1 MASFVAALKIF
12 AYFCGKERKTMD
24 ARLKTTLQEY
34 FAKQPVLKAWVFG
47 SFSRDEENEDSDVD
61 IMVVLDDSQQVGLKF
76 FAMLFDLKELLGRE
90 VDLVTEDS
98 LLPFARESANRDRIL
113 VYERAA

>member
-1 MASFVAALKIF
+1 MNNQLKD
-12 AYFCGKERKTMD
+12 K
-24 ARLKTTLQEY
+24 LQNY
-34 FAKQPVLKAWVFG
+34 FAGQPVKKAWVFG
-47 SFSRDEENEDSDVD
+47 SFSCVVEKEDSDID
-61 IMVVLDDSQQVGLKF
+61 IMVVLDETQTVGLKF

-98 LLPFARESANRDRIL
+98 LLPFARESANKDKIL

>member
-1 MASFVAALKIF
+1 MNKKLKD
-12 AYFCGKERKTMD
+12 K
-24 ARLKTTLQEY
+24 LQNY
-34 FAKQPVLKAWVFG
+34 FAGQPVKKAWVFG
-47 SFSRDEENEDSDVD
+47 SFSRGEEKEDSDID
-61 IMVVLDDSQQVGLKF
+61 IMVVLDETQTVGLKF

-98 LLPFARESANRDRIL
+98 LLPFARESANKDKIL

>member
-1 MASFVAALKIF
+1 MNNQLKD
-12 AYFCGKERKTMD
+12 K
-24 ARLKTTLQEY
+24 LQNY
-34 FAKQPVLKAWVFG
+34 FAGQPVKKAWVFG
-47 SFSRDEENEDSDVD
+47 SSSRGEEKEDSDID
-61 IMVVLDDSQQVGLKF
+61 IMVVLDETQTVGLKF

-98 LLPFARESANRDRIL
+98 LLPFARESANKDKIL

>member
-1 MASFVAALKIF
+1 MNNQLKD
-12 AYFCGKERKTMD
+12 K
-24 ARLKTTLQEY
+24 LQNY
-34 FAKQPVLKAWVFG
+34 FAGQPVKKAWVFG
-47 SFSRDEENEDSDVD
+47 SFSRGEEKEDSDID
-61 IMVVLDDSQQVGLKF
+61 IMVVLDETQPVGLKF

-98 LLPFARESANRDRIL
+98 LLPFARESANKDKIL

>member
-1 MASFVAALKIF
+1 MNNQLKD
-12 AYFCGKERKTMD
+12 K
-24 ARLKTTLQEY
+24 LQNY
-34 FAKQPVLKAWVFG
+34 FAGQPVKKAWVFG
-47 SFSRDEENEDSDVD
+47 SFSRGEEKEDSDID
-61 IMVVLDDSQQVGLKF
+61 IMVVLDETQTVGLKF

-98 LLPFARESANRDRIL
+98 LLPFARESANKDKIL

>member
-1 MASFVAALKIF
+1 MNNQLKD
-12 AYFCGKERKTMD
+12 K
-24 ARLKTTLQEY
+24 LQNY
-34 FAKQPVLKAWVFG
+34 FAGQPVKKAWVFG
-47 SFSRDEENEDSDVD
+47 SFSRGEEKEDSDID
-61 IMVVLDDSQQVGLKF
+61 IIVVLDETQTVGLKF

-98 LLPFARESANRDRIL
+98 LLPFARESANKDKIL

>member
-1 MASFVAALKIF
+1 MNNQLKD
-12 AYFCGKERKTMD
+12 K
-24 ARLKTTLQEY
+24 LQNY
-34 FAKQPVLKAWVFG
+34 FAGQPVKKAWVFG
-47 SFSRDEENEDSDVD
+47 SFSRGEEKEDSDID
-61 IMVVLDDSQQVGLKF
+61 IMVVLDETQTVGLKF

-98 LLPFARESANRDRIL
+98 LLPFARESANKDNIL

>member
-1 MASFVAALKIF
+1 MNNQLKD
-12 AYFCGKERKTMD
+12 K
-24 ARLKTTLQEY
+24 LQNY
-34 FAKQPVLKAWVFG
+34 FAGQPVKKAWVFG
-47 SFSRDEENEDSDVD
+47 SFSRGEEKEDSDID
-61 IMVVLDDSQQVGLKF
+61 IMVVLDETQTVGLNF

-98 LLPFARESANRDRIL
+98 LLPFARESANKDKIL

>member
-1 MASFVAALKIF
+1 MNNQLKD
-12 AYFCGKERKTMD
+12 K
-24 ARLKTTLQEY
+24 LQNY
-34 FAKQPVLKAWVFG
+34 FAGQPVKKAWVCG
-47 SFSRDEENEDSDVD
+47 SFSRGEEKEDSDID
-61 IMVVLDDSQQVGLKF
+61 IMVVLDETQTVGLKF

-98 LLPFARESANRDRIL
+98 LLPFARESANKDKIL

>member
-1 MASFVAALKIF
+1 MNNQLKD
-12 AYFCGKERKTMD
+12 K
-24 ARLKTTLQEY
+24 LQNY
-34 FAKQPVLKAWVFG
+34 FAGQPVKKAWVFG
-47 SFSRDEENEDSDVD
+47 SFSRGEEKEDSDID
-61 IMVVLDDSQQVGLKF
+61 IMVVLAETQTVGRKF

-98 LLPFARESANRDRIL
+98 LLPFARESANKDKIL

>member
-1 MASFVAALKIF
+1 MNNQLKD
-12 AYFCGKERKTMD
+12 K
-24 ARLKTTLQEY
+24 LQNY
-34 FAKQPVLKAWVFG
+34 FAGQPVKKAWVFG
-47 SFSRDEENEDSDVD
+47 SFSRGEEKEDSDID
-61 IMVVLDDSQQVGLKF
+61 IMVVLDETQTLGLKF

-98 LLPFARESANRDRIL
+98 LLPFARESANKDKIL

>member
-1 MASFVAALKIF
+1 MNDQLKD
-12 AYFCGKERKTMD
+12 K
-24 ARLKTTLQEY
+24 LQNY
-34 FAKQPVLKAWVFG
+34 FAGQPVKKAWVFG
-47 SFSRDEENEDSDVD
+47 SFSRGEEKEDSDID
-61 IMVVLDDSQQVGLKF
+61 IMVVLDETQTVGLKF

-98 LLPFARESANRDRIL
+98 LLPFARESANKDKIL

>member
-1 MASFVAALKIF
+1 MNNQLKD
-12 AYFCGKERKTMD
+12 K
-24 ARLKTTLQEY
+24 LQNY
-34 FAKQPVLKAWVFG
+34 FAGQPVKKAWVFG
-47 SFSRDEENEDSDVD
+47 SFSRGEEKEDSDID
-61 IMVVLDDSQQVGLKF
+61 IMVVLDETQTVGLKF

-98 LLPFARESANRDRIL
+98 LLPFARESANQDKIL